1 MSAGILPELMANERL
16 ARTIL
21 QVRPAFVGS
30 WLKRLFRLHR
40 IEASTPVGR
49 LWLDPASNF
58 GSRMLSGE
66 SYEPSMTAALRESWQ
81 LGGSFLDIGA
91 NEGYFCLLASEALG
105 PKGTILAVEP
115 QGRLQ
120 EVLHRNFHFNKVR
133 AEVVKV
139 GLASQPGTAELNLF
153 PDTNT
158 GATSFARPV
167 SYKLPT
173 ETVEVTTLDALL
185 EGRSHFD
192 VAKVDIEGFEAEMF
206 RGATRVLADR
216 QVKRWVIELHPDILG
231 SRGESVD
238 TVRSLL
244 TEQGYE
250 WTRPEPDLAVA
261 TLPG

>member
-1 MSAGILPELMANERL
+1 MSAGILPDVMANERL
-16 ARTIL
+16 ARLIL
-21 QVRPAFVGS
+21 RVRPAFVAA
-30 WLKRLFRLHR
+30 WLKRLLRIHR
-40 IEASTPVGR
+40 VEASTPAGR

-66 SYEPSMTAALRESWQ
+66 PYEPSMTAALREAWQ

-91 NEGYFCLLASEALG
+91 NEGYFCLLASEAQG

-120 EVLHRNFHFNKVR
+120 DVLHRNFQFNNVK
-133 AEVVKV
+133 AEVKKV
-139 GLASQPGTAELNLF
+139 GLGAQPGTAELNLF

-185 EGRSHFD
+185 EGRPPFD
-192 VAKVDIEGFEAEMF
+192 VAKVDIEGFEAEML
-206 RGATRVLADR
+206 RGATRVLARR
-216 QVKRWVIELHPDILG
+216 QVKRWVIELHPDILA

-238 TVRSLL
+238 TVRNLL
-244 TEQGYE
+244 TEHGYE
-250 WTRPEPDLAVA
+250 WTRPEPDLAIA
-261 TLPG
+261 KLPD